1 MVEAQGKM
9 QTEKVIAYM
18 IIAGLIGFLI
28 DTIMVL
34 AEKVLLKM
42 ESSIGNIK
50 RHGHQIACYLSDA
63 RISNAE
69 QTTGIKFLNVF
80 YICI

>member
-18 IIAGLIGFLI
+18 IIAGLVGFLI

-34 AEKVLLKM
+34 IEKALLRWKA
-42 ESSIGNIK
+42 S
-50 RHGHQIACYLSDA
+50 
-63 RISNAE
+63 
-69 QTTGIKFLNVF
+69 
-80 YICI
+80 

>member
-34 AEKVLLKM
+34 AEKVTSKGMDTRLPV
-42 ESSIGNIK
+42 I
-50 RHGHQIACYLSDA
+50 YLMPEFQMWNKLQA
-63 RISNAE
+63 SNS
-69 QTTGIKFLNVF
+69 
-80 YICI
+80 